1 MYKFYTNNT
10 PNNVS
15 AFTYNRNAEMIK
27 IFNLH
32 SIKWAK
38 PTIKVLYTQQ
48 YIKLIL
54 YLNGWHILIFLI
66 ETTRVQISFSFLLI
80 IIIELSEK
88 TNQNEQRD
96 VNLNTQLSK

>member
-1 MYKFYTNNT
+1 MYKFYTNYT

-15 AFTYNRNAEMIK
+15 AFTYNMNVEMIK

-38 PTIKVLYTQQ
+38 PTVKVLYTQQ
-48 YIKLIL
+48 YIKLIM

-66 ETTRVQISFSFLLI
+66 ETTRVQISVSFLLI

-88 TNQNEQRD
+88 LTKMSREM
-96 VNLNTQLSK
+96 